1 MINLNDGRMHTYES
15 VEEES
20 LKVMDSLLSLRKLSL
35 QLKDDKS
42 IPVAV
47 KSRVADA
54 FSKNWT
60 YLYYLMNNMANLEDR
75 TDYLRKQLEEKK
87 VDETF
92 YVS

>member
-47 KSRVADA
+47 KSRVADT